1 MIMASITTTTVDP
14 MVCFLEGHVTFLS
27 STLTSLRNWRLL
39 SITLGSFLTLTA
51 LTGLEGFLIGTSFLA
66 MLAVP
71 AFFFTGPA
79 SGVPAPADFADST
92 FFAAV
97 ADVFFWPEDFFR
109 FNRPIGL
116 LKS

>member
-1 MIMASITTTTVDP
+1 MASITTTTVDP
-14 MVCFLEGHVTFLS
+14 MVCFLEGQVTFLS

-39 SITLGSFLTLTA
+39 SIILGSFLPLTA

-66 MLAVP
+66 LLPVS
-71 AFFFTGPA
+71 AFFFAGAISGAPA
-79 SGVPAPADFADST
+79 SADFVEST
-92 FFAAV
+92 LFAAF

-116 LKS
+116 LKT

>member
-39 SITLGSFLTLTA
+39 SIMFGYFLPLAA
-51 LTGLEGFLIGTSFLA
+51 LTGLEGFLIGTSFLTLDPVSA
-66 MLAVP
+66 IFFAAP
-71 AFFFTGPA
+71 AP
-79 SGVPAPADFADST
+79 GVPAPADFAEDM

-97 ADVFFWPEDFFR
+97 DDAFFWLAGFFR